1 MFLQLE
7 KVKDLPEI
15 LLKRNF
21 LCFVETENGLKVYI
35 DDRYDLH
42 DRLNEIE
49 KQLRSLLED
58 DLKDLPFHFTG
69 SLHGPSWDWVP
80 VYSLALKQGG
90 PNSYDLFL
98 KPLPKGELRKVD
110 EPEFRSFY
118 KGNIELGE
126 IEQKGIRPAFG
137 SPGGKRYLAKT
148 IVSYI
153 PKHKIYVEPFV
164 GGGAVFFAKEPSE
177 VEVIND
183 LDPEIAFAY
192 KAIQTLSSNELDQL
206 KKFKWIGDPRLF
218 KKLKNSKP
226 KNKLERLYRFL
237 YLTRFGYGCDR
248 RDVFD
253 STQENQEFKILSRIN
268 RIKSRLKNVKI
279 KNQDYTK
286 ILEEFDS
293 KDTFFYLDPPYPK
306 LSHQALKISLPEL
319 REALTK
325 LKGKFILSIDK
336 ESGRQFPG
344 FEKKNVKVSQQMNVG
359 GMKQQFRTELLI
371 SNFPLKKQ
379 NIYLTKDREASAEAE
394 ESLKEDKIK
403 MFRFFHNLKPTRAV
417 SGNEPQSVEAVL
429 RRVGDYEW
437 FVEVKKDGMT
447 CLAFKEGQKVEIW
460 SEDGTE
466 RTKELPKVA
475 DAIRQLDVSSCIL
488 GMEVE
493 LWEGGHHFPRE
504 AIAGKIHRR
513 GEPETEGIV
522 ATVFECMYLNG
533 KDLHK
538 EDEEV
543 RRYLNGKDLHK
554 EDEEVRRHALDSI
567 KFPQSTE
574 GVPDTKLA
582 LNKLPTHRGRG
593 REEIEKLMKRVIN
606 APGSEGAVL
615 KRVDAKYYLD
625 GNSRMEWFK
634 YHKTSRVFGIVY
646 GIQETKKEGI
656 FNYLYALD
664 FGKYKVKQSQQVKV
678 GEKNYIK
685 VGKTFSTDTVVKKG
699 QIIEIEIETLNFTV
713 DERDVSI
720 QIGCWCPRFLR
731 IASERKTPDSVDEVV
746 KRAKANGVLSEKK
759 IDKDGE
765 THYLEKRNLEDNLTE
780 VCKIFAPPPEDKTYK
795 YAVSAHFIG
804 RSAHWDD
811 RVEYNDKLQ
820 GFTLAVLMPGALK
833 EPVETMVQA
842 RKAIKNPDLWKINP
856 KTGEFRKRRVRGGV
870 VRRTSIWA
878 ALKAPEPCFAADTLV
893 WTDAGLRKIQDIREG
908 DVVLDADGNWTKVTK
923 CFKTP
928 AAGREVKE
936 VKANECLPL
945 RVTSDHPFLTAKLT
959 SNGKAD
965 LQWKKVAEID
975 LKNDYLVMPKV
986 KFKDPLKYVFYQ
998 KFDQNGLRGH
1008 PVFLELDWSFGYV
1021 LGLICGDGNLDE
1033 GGVVL
1038 SLGEEKKEV
1047 FPKLDSFFD
1056 RYGITH
1062 SWRKADHGDYYQYE
1076 VSDSQ
1081 FAKLIKLIVLN
1092 AKQNGTHSR
1101 YKEVSPAFLERTN
1114 EDFVR
1119 GFVQG
1124 LLDSDGSKRA
1134 GTLGSHSLGLISSM
1148 LFANLLLGKV
1158 LNFSVRD
1165 YESDLSYLST
1175 HKQQRKRYRGYRT
1188 SKVTRYKKFEMDVG
1202 DKFALKIR
1210 YIKGVPRQY
1219 KYVYNLE
1226 TESNTYCVVN
1236 AAVHNCA
1243 WLGYE
1248 GVITAGPG
1256 RSRYHVGV
1264 LVTVDKGVAEYGS
1277 ILPYFVEFFRHGKV
1291 FNGRYFYR
1299 MLPTKRAREV
1309 EKLEGRALLEYLVY
1323 NENEINS
1330 ELHEIFKQEL
1340 GPAEEQPARGGYFWL
1355 LIKPDDQTPYVLQK
1369 DTVRKGWVPPEGI
1382 SALPKE
1388 IRKKVP
1394 SDLQYWKKKSLS
1406 ERRKLRDELVK
1417 YFEEEKVTK
1426 STAKFVLQYQTFRG
1440 PIHVRFGPTTELWR
1454 FWIKKDNTISHY
1466 VFESDPIK
1474 KIAAGLRE
1482 SYASENEMN
1491 LGVGSEEPVKV
1502 DPGTRLNPT
1511 KNTPSFIEVVASGS
1525 LTFLED
1531 SREFKKFRIRSGPM
1545 KGLWIL
1551 FKERPDIN
1559 IWTLSKTEEGPGLNK
1574 NFYVPIVKVAPEKH
1588 LVYGEVLVP
1597 ETEDAQGDVISADV
1611 IEDAAHDF
1619 LVNSRRIDVQHAFLS
1634 SRCFPVESFIAPTSF
1649 HLGDHLVKKG
1659 TWVLV
1664 TKIFDEEIWKK
1675 VKNGELRGY
1684 SIRGIAEEVPLD

>member
-1 MFLQLE
+1 MMLQLE
-7 KVKDLPEI
+7 KIKNLPEI
-15 LLKRNF
+15 LLKRDF
-21 LCFVETENGLKVYI
+21 LCFVKTESGVKVFVDDYFDLHERLEEIETELRTLLK
-35 DDRYDLH
+35 
-42 DRLNEIE
+42 N
-49 KQLRSLLED
+49 
-58 DLKDLPFHFTG
+58 DLKDLKFHFTG
-69 SLHGPSWDWVP
+69 SPHGASWDWVP

-98 KPLPKGELRKVD
+98 KPLSKGELRTVD

-118 KGNIELGE
+118 KAGDQI
-126 IEQKGIRPAFG
+126 
-137 SPGGKRYLAKT
+137 
-148 IVSYI
+148 
-153 PKHKIYVEPFV
+153 
-164 GGGAVFFAKEPSE
+164 
-177 VEVIND
+177 
-183 LDPEIAFAY
+183 
-192 KAIQTLSSNELDQL
+192 KAESSRED
-206 KKFKWIGDPRLF
+206 
-218 KKLKNSKP
+218 
-226 KNKLERLYRFL
+226 
-237 YLTRFGYGCDR
+237 
-248 RDVFD
+248 
-253 STQENQEFKILSRIN
+253 
-268 RIKSRLKNVKI
+268 
-279 KNQDYTK
+279 
-286 ILEEFDS
+286 
-293 KDTFFYLDPPYPK
+293 
-306 LSHQALKISLPEL
+306 AL
-319 REALTK
+319 
-325 LKGKFILSIDK
+325 
-336 ESGRQFPG
+336 
-344 FEKKNVKVSQQMNVG
+344 
-359 GMKQQFRTELLI
+359 
-371 SNFPLKKQ
+371 
-379 NIYLTKDREASAEAE
+379 AEAE

-429 RRVGDYEW
+429 KRVGDYEW

-447 CLAFKEGQKVEIW
+447 CLAYKEGQKVEIW

-475 DAIRQLDVSSCIL
+475 DAIRKLNVSSCIL

-543 RRYLNGKDLHK
+543 RR
-554 EDEEVRRHALDSI
+554 HALDSI

-593 REEIEKLMKRVIN
+593 KEDIEKLMRKVIN

-646 GIQETKKEGI
+646 EIQETKKEGI
-656 FNYLYALD
+656 FNYLYALG

-685 VGKTFSTDTVVKKG
+685 VGKTFSTDTVVRKG

-713 DERDVSI
+713 DERDDSI

-731 IASERKTPDSVDEVV
+731 IASERKTPDSVDEAV

-765 THYLEKRNLEDNLTE
+765 THYLEKKNLEDNLTE
-780 VCKIFAPPPEDKTYK
+780 VCKIFKPPPEDKTYR

-804 RSAHWDD
+804 RSSHWDD

-833 EPVETMVQA
+833 EPVETMAQA

-856 KTGEFRKRRVRGGV
+856 RTGEFRKRRVRSGV

-878 ALKAPEPCFAADTLV
+878 ALKAPEP
-893 WTDAGLRKIQDIREG
+893 K
-908 DVVLDADGNWTKVTK
+908 
-923 CFKTP
+923 
-928 AAGREVKE
+928 
-936 VKANECLPL
+936 
-945 RVTSDHPFLTAKLT
+945 
-959 SNGKAD
+959 
-965 LQWKKVAEID
+965 
-975 LKNDYLVMPKV
+975 
-986 KFKDPLKYVFYQ
+986 
-998 KFDQNGLRGH
+998 
-1008 PVFLELDWSFGYV
+1008 
-1021 LGLICGDGNLDE
+1021 
-1033 GGVVL
+1033 
-1038 SLGEEKKEV
+1038 
-1047 FPKLDSFFD
+1047 
-1056 RYGITH
+1056 
-1062 SWRKADHGDYYQYE
+1062 
-1076 VSDSQ
+1076 
-1081 FAKLIKLIVLN
+1081 
-1092 AKQNGTHSR
+1092 
-1101 YKEVSPAFLERTN
+1101 
-1114 EDFVR
+1114 
-1119 GFVQG
+1119 
-1124 LLDSDGSKRA
+1124 
-1134 GTLGSHSLGLISSM
+1134 
-1148 LFANLLLGKV
+1148 
-1158 LNFSVRD
+1158 
-1165 YESDLSYLST
+1165 
-1175 HKQQRKRYRGYRT
+1175 
-1188 SKVTRYKKFEMDVG
+1188 
-1202 DKFALKIR
+1202 
-1210 YIKGVPRQY
+1210 
-1219 KYVYNLE
+1219 
-1226 TESNTYCVVN
+1226 
-1236 AAVHNCA
+1236 A

-1369 DTVRKGWVPPEGI
+1369 DTVQKGWVPPEGI

-1406 ERRKLRDELVK
+1406 ERRKLRNELVK

-1440 PIHVRFGPTTELWR
+1440 PIHVRFGPTTEIWR

-1482 SYASENEMN
+1482 SYASEKEMN

-1545 KGLWIL
+1545 RGLWIL

-1559 IWTLSKTEEGPGLNK
+1559 IWTLSRTEEGPGLNK
-1574 NFYVPIVKVAPEKH
+1574 NFYVPIVKVAPEKR

-1597 ETEDAQGDVISADV
+1597 ETEDAQGDIVPADV

-1634 SRCFPVESFIAPTSF
+1634 TRCFPVESFIAPTSF
-1649 HLGDHLVKKG
+1649 RLGDHLVKKG